1 MKNIVMTLVFLF
13 AFSTLMAQET
23 KKEIKKSQTNT
34 ELTTY
39 YENGQV
45 KTHGYFNNDN
55 KLEGNWVL
63 YDESGEMLV
72 QGMYHDGMK
81 VGTWLFWDHDNLKEA
96 EFQANKLVQYNLWTK
111 AEYLAQ
117 K

>member
-1 MKNIVMTLVFLF
+1 MATL
-13 AFSTLMAQET
+13 TMIT
-23 KKEIKKSQTNT
+23 NWKEI
-34 ELTTY
+34 
-39 YENGQV
+39 G
-45 KTHGYFNNDN
+45 F
-55 KLEGNWVL
+55 L

-72 QGMYHDGMK
+72 QGTYNDGMK

-96 EFQANKLVQYNLWTK
+96 EFQDNKLVQFNLWTK